1 MNQFILYICRT
12 SAKKR
17 PMLRVLYLL
26 YFWIIVV
33 PIFLLTTILTA
44 LTVIVGCMLGGEK
57 FFSFY
62 PGMIWSRITC
72 YLALCPVKVR
82 GRENLKAKQSVVI
95 VANHQS
101 AFDIFLMYGFLG
113 APIKWMMKIGLARIP
128 LVGAAC
134 RAAGF
139 IFVDNSTPRAAQ
151 RSVAE
156 AKRRLKEGAS
166 LAVFPEGSRT
176 HDGKMGRFHKGAF
189 QVAVDQHLPIVP
201 ITINGTYKILPIGT
215 IITNPHRMEMVIH
228 PPIYVDETTLAGKG
242 SLQKIANEVKEVIVS
257 ELWEEFV

>member
-1 MNQFILYICRT
+1 MIR
-12 SAKKR
+12 A
-17 PMLRVLYLL
+17 LYLL
-26 YFWIIVV
+26 YFWVIVV
-33 PIFLLTTILTA
+33 PVFLVATILTA
-44 LTVIVGCMLGGEK
+44 LTTMVGCMLGGEK
-57 FFSFY
+57 VFSFY
-62 PGMIWSRITC
+62 PGMLWSKIIC

-82 GRENLKAKQSVVI
+82 GRENLKKKQSVVF

-113 APIKWMMKIGLARIP
+113 VPIKWMMKIGLAKIP

-139 IFVDNSTPRAAQ
+139 IFVDNTTPRTAQ
-151 RSVAE
+151 RSVVE
-156 AKRRLKEGAS
+156 AKRRLKDGAS

-189 QVAVDQHLPIVP
+189 QIAIDQHLPIVP

-215 IITNPHRMEMVIH
+215 IITHPHRMEMVIH
-228 PPIYVDETTLAGKG
+228 PPLFVDDAMLAGKG
-242 SLQKIANEVKEVIVS
+242 SLQKIVDEVKSVIAT
-257 ELWEEFV
+257 ELWEEIV